1 MNMHRGMKEKLL
13 CVAICSLL
21 FLLGSCPQAVFADV
35 IAVEQ
40 EPKSFFGSA
49 PTMTM
54 FWPAKEP
61 KATIVV
67 VLGGGG
73 AIGIKQDSTAVRNQ
87 TANML
92 KILTDDTK
100 SKSMINI
107 VVFDS
112 PYNLQQSG
120 NEYDSIAPR
129 YSSDHL
135 NRIESVV
142 RFYKAKLQTPL
153 WLMGHSNGAVSAAEF
168 INRSEQN
175 RQMLAGAILS
185 GSRNQARISG
195 AISFPFLILHHENDG
210 CPNALPSVA
219 KAHFDVV
226 TSLNKARTAFLVVKG
241 GTAAGS
247 VCTDGNHMYRDA
259 YKEAAGLIEDFVL
272 ADR

>member
-1 MNMHRGMKEKLL
+1 MNIHLGLKKKSLGI
-13 CVAICSLL
+13 VFCSLL
-21 FLLGSCPQAVFADV
+21 FLLGNYSKTVFAEV

-40 EPKSFFGSA
+40 EPRSFFSST

-54 FWPAKEP
+54 YWPAKEP

-73 AIGIKQDSTAVRNQ
+73 AIGINQDTTAVRNQ

-92 KILTDDTK
+92 KILTDDTR

-112 PYNLQQSG
+112 PFNLQQAG
-120 NEYDSIAPR
+120 KDNSIAQR

-135 NRIESVV
+135 NRIENVM
-142 RFYKAKLQTPL
+142 RFFKAKLQTPI
-153 WLMGHSNGAVSAAEF
+153 WLMGHSNGSISVAEF

-175 RQMLAGAILS
+175 KKILNGAILS
-185 GSRNQARISG
+185 GSRNEARISG
-195 AISFPFLILHHENDG
+195 AINFPFLFLHHENDS
-210 CPNALPSVA
+210 CPNTLVSSA

-226 TSLNKARTAFLVVKG
+226 SSLNKAKTAFLLVKG
-241 GTAAGS
+241 GTAIGS

-259 YKEAAGLIEDFVL
+259 YKEAASLIEDFVL

>member
-1 MNMHRGMKEKLL
+1 MNIHLGLNEKSIGIAF
-13 CVAICSLL
+13 CTLL
-21 FLLGSCPQAVFADV
+21 FFLGNYSQTVFAEV

-40 EPKSFFGSA
+40 EPRSFFSST

-54 FWPAKEP
+54 YWPAKEP

-73 AIGIKQDSTAVRNQ
+73 AIGIKQDTSAVRNQ

-92 KILTDDTK
+92 KILTDDK
-100 SKSMINI
+100 RSKSMINI

-112 PYNLQQSG
+112 PYNLQPRKV
-120 NEYDSIAPR
+120 DDRIALR

-135 NRIESVV
+135 NRIENVV
-142 RFYKAKLQTPL
+142 RFYKAKLQTPI
-153 WLMGHSNGAVSAAEF
+153 WLMGHSNGAISVSEF

-175 RQMLAGAILS
+175 KKILNGAILS
-185 GSRNQARISG
+185 GSRNQAQISG
-195 AISFPFLILHHENDG
+195 AISFPFLFLHHENDG
-210 CPNALPSVA
+210 CPQALVSSA

-226 TSLNKARTAFLVVKG
+226 SSLNKAKTALLLVKG
-241 GTAAGS
+241 GTAIGS

-259 YKEAAGLIEDFVL
+259 YKEAASLIEDFVL
-272 ADR
+272 ANI

>member
-1 MNMHRGMKEKLL
+1 MNISLGMKEKLFGI
-13 CVAICSLL
+13 VFWSLL
-21 FLLGSCPQAVFADV
+21 SLLCSDSRAGYAEV

-40 EPKSFFGSA
+40 EPRGFFSST

-54 FWPAKEP
+54 FWPANEP

-73 AIGIKQDSTAVRNQ
+73 AIGIKQDDTAVRNQ

-92 KILTDDTK
+92 KILTDDTR

-112 PYNLQQSG
+112 PHNLQQGSRG
-120 NEYDSIAPR
+120 ENSIAPR

-135 NRIESVV
+135 NRIENVV
-142 RFYKAKLQTPL
+142 RFYKAKLQTPI
-153 WLMGHSNGAVSAAEF
+153 WLMGHSNGAISVAEF

-175 RQMLAGAILS
+175 KKNLNGAILS
-185 GSRNQARISG
+185 GSRNEAQISG
-195 AISFPFLILHHENDG
+195 AISFPFLFLHHENDG
-210 CPNALPSVA
+210 CPKALVSSA
-219 KAHFDVV
+219 RAHFDVV
-226 TSLNKARTAFLVVKG
+226 RSLNKAETAFRVVKG
-241 GTAAGS
+241 GTATGD